1 MTLFHTILIALCA
14 AAVAFLVAAIY
25 FTRRT
30 QRKVSYMLDAI
41 EDKETNFRFKD
52 TKTIGRRFNR
62 TLNRIRTIFDR
73 ESEEIKEQERYYG
86 QMLDH
91 VLTGTVVYEP
101 VTERVV
107 YSNQQALDLLGFSTL
122 SNLRQLKVLS
132 EEVYA
137 AFRRASAENA
147 QKATFY
153 TDRLT
158 RRVSLLATETTL
170 KGRQVKIVTFNDM
183 GEEMDENEAESWTR
197 LIRVLTHEIMN
208 TVSPIASLSET
219 LQEYVKQT
227 DDVEKGASA
236 VDLETGLE
244 TISASSRGLIRFV
257 ESYRNVLRIA
267 TPVRKALYVRDV
279 VENVIKL
286 SESFELTIQFVEKT
300 DDVLFYADEGQITQI
315 LINLVK
321 NAAQAKASRVE
332 ISAEIDRY
340 DAVVIT
346 VANNGVPI
354 SRASREE
361 IFVPFY
367 TTKQDGSGIGLSL
380 SRQIMR
386 LHGGTLTLKRSDDN
400 RTVFMLVFK

>member
-30 QRKVSYMLDAI
+30 QRKVSYMLDAL

-219 LQEYVKQT
+219 LQEYLKQT

-300 DDVLFYADEGQITQI
+300 DDVLLYADEGQITQI

-354 SRASREE
+354 SHASREE

>member
-30 QRKVSYMLDAI
+30 QRKVSYMLDAL

-147 QKATFY
+147 QKAY
-153 TDRLT
+153 SDRK
-158 RRVSLLATETTL
+158 S
-170 KGRQVKIVTFNDM
+170 
-183 GEEMDENEAESWTR
+183 
-197 LIRVLTHEIMN
+197 
-208 TVSPIASLSET
+208 
-219 LQEYVKQT
+219 
-227 DDVEKGASA
+227 
-236 VDLETGLE
+236 
-244 TISASSRGLIRFV
+244 
-257 ESYRNVLRIA
+257 
-267 TPVRKALYVRDV
+267 V
-279 VENVIKL
+279 V
-286 SESFELTIQFVEKT
+286 
-300 DDVLFYADEGQITQI
+300 
-315 LINLVK
+315 
-321 NAAQAKASRVE
+321 
-332 ISAEIDRY
+332 
-340 DAVVIT
+340 
-346 VANNGVPI
+346 
-354 SRASREE
+354 
-361 IFVPFY
+361 
-367 TTKQDGSGIGLSL
+367 
-380 SRQIMR
+380 
-386 LHGGTLTLKRSDDN
+386 
-400 RTVFMLVFK
+400 

>member
-1 MTLFHTILIALCA
+1 
-14 AAVAFLVAAIY
+14 
-25 FTRRT
+25 
-30 QRKVSYMLDAI
+30 MLDAL
-41 EDKETNFRFKD
+41 EDKETNFRFQD

-219 LQEYVKQT
+219 LQTYVNQN
-227 DDVEKGASA
+227 DNSENRASS
-236 VDLETGLE
+236 VDLKTGLE

-279 VENVIKL
+279 VDNVIKL
-286 SESFELTIQFVEKT
+286 AEPFGLTIRFVEKS
-300 DDVLFYADEGQITQI
+300 DDVLLYADEGQITQI

-354 SRASREE
+354 SEASREE

-367 TTKQDGSGIGLSL
+367 TTKQEGSGIGLSL

-386 LHGGTLTLKRSDDN
+386 LHGGSLTLKGSDDTG
-400 RTVFMLVFK
+400 TVFVLVFK